1 MIICKHCHAEVS
13 TSAEI
18 CPACGCYL
26 EDKFVLTL
34 KRENQFML
42 WNPKMQIV
50 ITGSKESKNVSV
62 ENGETI
68 QLRLTPDKYLLNATA
83 SVAKAT
89 CSVTL
94 DQNRTIRLAWNRFKG
109 GLEMWEI

>member
-1 MIICKHCHAEVS
+1 
-13 TSAEI
+13 
-18 CPACGCYL
+18 
-26 EDKFVLTL
+26 
-34 KRENQFML
+34 ML

-62 ENGETI
+62 GNGETI
-68 QLRLTPDKYLLNATA
+68 QLRLTPDIYLLNATA